1 MLTSIL
7 FLFYRITFLSLKKTW
22 VPEVSQVPQVPEVPR
37 SADPQFRKTYQK
49 FPRGELIY
57 ESTLMQKGLIE

>member
-1 MLTSIL
+1 M
-7 FLFYRITFLSLKKTW
+7 

-57 ESTLMQKGLIE
+57 ECTLMQKGLIE